1 MILVRLEPWK
11 LWIAL
16 SAVLI
21 GTGCVHFESRPISPA
36 QTLADHQARSLAA
49 PDLRAFLARNRKQ
62 TPKSGPLVSWGL
74 DDLILVGL
82 FYHPDLDVARARWAV
97 AQAGRR
103 TASERPNP
111 TLSLTPALNS
121 TTRIPSPWIV
131 TSALDIPIETAGK
144 RGYRMAQ
151 AGQLAEAARWNIA
164 SVAWTVRSRV
174 RQAFL
179 EFHTA
184 GELLELLQQQQAVQ
198 SENLQILEGQF
209 QAGAISAFDRTQ
221 ARIAADGTRLALQD
235 ARRQQAEARVQLAD
249 ALGLPATALD
259 GVELSFTELDDLPQG
274 IPNSEAR
281 RQALLNRTD
290 VLGALAEYAAS
301 ESALQLEIA
310 RQYPDIHLS
319 PGYDFDQGDNK
330 WSIGPSMTLPVFNRN
345 KGAIGEAL
353 ARRTEAAAVFNAV
366 QAHAIGEI
374 DKAIAG
380 YAASRQKVADTDALR
395 LNLLQQEKSA
405 QAMVSAG
412 EISKADLAALRLQL
426 SASALAR
433 LDSLTKSRQAYGLLE
448 DALQGTLGVQSSEW
462 ESSPRTNALHADP
475 SHR

>member
-1 MILVRLEPWK
+1 M
-11 LWIAL
+11 
-16 SAVLI
+16 
-21 GTGCVHFESRPISPA
+21 
-36 QTLADHQARSLAA
+36 
-49 PDLRAFLARNRKQ
+49 
-62 TPKSGPLVSWGL
+62 
-74 DDLILVGL
+74 
-82 FYHPDLDVARARWAV
+82 
-97 AQAGRR
+97 
-103 TASERPNP
+103 
-111 TLSLTPALNS
+111 NS

>member
-1 MILVRLEPWK
+1 MILDRLEPWK
-11 LWIAL
+11 RWIAC
-16 SAVLI
+16 AVVLA
-21 GTGCVHFESRPISPA
+21 GTGCVRFESRPISPA
-36 QTLADHQARSLAA
+36 QALVDHQSRSLAA
-49 PDLRAFLARNRKQ
+49 PDLRAFLARNRTR
-62 TPKSGPLVSWGL
+62 TPLTGPLLSWGL

-97 AQAGRR
+97 VQAGRR

-111 TLSLTPALNS
+111 TLSLAPAFNS

-164 SVAWTVRSRV
+164 SVAWAVRSRV
-174 RQAFL
+174 RQSFL

-184 GELLELLQQQQAVQ
+184 GELQELLQQQQAVQ

-259 GVELSFTELDDLPQG
+259 GVDLSFTDLDDLPAG

-281 RQALLNRTD
+281 RQALLNRAD
-290 VLGALAEYAAS
+290 VLSALAEYAAS
-301 ESALQLEIA
+301 QSALQLEIA
-310 RQYPDIHLS
+310 RQYPDIHVS
-319 PGYDFDQGDNK
+319 PGYEFDQGANK
-330 WSIGPSMTLPVFNRN
+330 WSIGPSMTLPVFHRN
-345 KGAIGEAL
+345 KGAIAEAL

-366 QAHAIGEI
+366 QAHAIGEL
-374 DKAIAG
+374 DKAVAG
-380 YAASRQKVADTDALR
+380 YAAARLKVADTDALR
-395 LNLLQQEKSA
+395 TNLLQQEKSA

-426 SASALAR
+426 SASAMAR

-448 DALQGTLGVQSSEW
+448 DALQGTLGVPASEW
-462 ESSPRTNALHADP
+462 ESSHRSTALHSDSAHP
-475 SHR
+475 